1 MNSDL
6 FILLFSLFL
15 VYNLDKMNSAT
26 DLIKEKLDI
35 VEFLRGYLNIQP
47 AGKNFKALCPFHREK
62 TPSFM
67 ISPERQSWH
76 CFGCNLGGDIFAFLM
91 RYENLDFG
99 EALRVLAERAGV
111 ELRYVNPAEY
121 KHIDLLY
128 EINNAALN
136 FFKKSLADFSPAK
149 QYLYERG
156 LEEQTIKE
164 FELGWAPAEK
174 EALNLYLLKIGY
186 RPQDV
191 LRAGLAIKS
200 EKGFQ
205 IDRFRGRI
213 MFPIHNHFGK
223 VVGFTGRILP
233 RDESWQDQKTL
244 AKYINSPET
253 PIFSKSKILYGFF
266 MSKSFIKQKNEVFLV
281 EGQMDLLMSWQSGIK
296 NVVATSGTALTQDHL
311 KILKRLTDRIIL
323 SFDSDEAGKEAA
335 ERAIDLAE
343 MDDFEVRVA
352 VFEKFKDPAEAAQ
365 SDPNY
370 LVEIIDKA
378 KPATEFYFEKYLPS
392 GSFEINKRENLKNLR
407 IVLGK
412 IKNLVSAVERNFWLK
427 KLSERV
433 HIDEKVLVEEAERIK
448 TALTVKKEDDVP
460 LRLQPKTRRELI
472 GEELLSAAVASGKFE
487 IIQENVPYLAVHHQ
501 EIFKILSSGGRKSEI
516 PELDETLNFILL
528 KAKALPD
535 EEIKKLKKELTRE
548 YIKEKRRELAL
559 IIKEAEA
566 KGSEE
571 DLNRALRDLDAL
583 KLLEG

>member
-1 MNSDL
+1 MQSVV
-6 FILLFSLFL
+6 S
-15 VYNLDKMNSAT
+15 
-26 DLIKEKLDI
+26 LIKEKLDI

-76 CFGCNLGGDIFAFLM
+76 CFGCNLGGDIFTFLM
-91 RYENLDFG
+91 RYENLEFG
-99 EALRVLAERAGV
+99 EAVRVLAEKAGIEV
-111 ELRYVNPAEY
+111 RQINPLEY

-128 EINNAALN
+128 EINKAALD
-136 FFKKSLADFSPAK
+136 FFKKSLEKFLPAK

-156 LEEQTIKE
+156 LKEQTIKE

-186 RPQDV
+186 RPQDI

-223 VVGFTGRILP
+223 VVGFTGRLLP
-233 RDESWQDQKTL
+233 GEEIDEGQRGG

-253 PIFSKSKILYGFF
+253 PIFYKSKILYGFF
-266 MSKSFIKQKNEVFLV
+266 MSKSFIKEKNEVFLV

-311 KILKRLTDRIIL
+311 KVLRRLTDRIIL

-343 MDDFEVRVA
+343 MNDFEVRVA
-352 VFEKFKDPAEAAQ
+352 IFNKFKDPAEAAQ
-365 SDPNY
+365 NNPEY
-370 LVEIIDKA
+370 LARVIEEA
-378 KPATEFYFEKYLPS
+378 KPATEFYFEKYLPNKF
-392 GSFEINKRENLKNLR
+392 FEVNNRENLRNLR

-412 IKNLVSAVERNFWLK
+412 IKNLVSPVERSFWLR

-433 HIDEKVLVEEAERIK
+433 HIDEKVLAEEAEKIETK
-448 TALTVKKEDDVP
+448 LTETKEDNVS
-460 LRLQPKTRRELI
+460 LKVRSLTRRELI
-472 GEELLSAAVASGKFE
+472 GEELLGAAIALDNFE
-487 IIQENVPYLAVHHQ
+487 IIKENVPYLAAYHQ
-501 EIFKILSSGGRKSEI
+501 EIFKILLSGSRKSEV
-516 PELDETLNFILL
+516 PELDEALNFIIL

-535 EEIKKLKKELTRE
+535 REIEKLKKELIKE
-548 YIKEKRRELAL
+548 YIKEKRKELAL
-559 IIKEAEA
+559 AIKEAEA
-566 KGSEE
+566 KGNEE
-571 DLNRALRDLDAL
+571 VLNKALQDLDAL